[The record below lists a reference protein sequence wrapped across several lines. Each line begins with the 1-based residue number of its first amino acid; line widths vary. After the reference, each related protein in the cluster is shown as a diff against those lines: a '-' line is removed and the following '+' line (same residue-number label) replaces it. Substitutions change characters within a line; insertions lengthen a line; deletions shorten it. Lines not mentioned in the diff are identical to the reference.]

1 MATSNE
7 APFVPNPDDALD
19 FGLNDD
25 MANRLNHLIE
35 FPPHYEALWPE
46 SIWVSFVEATKKSR
60 YTDSNQKNQSNHWL
74 WKQCVTADKWD
85 FDGGIWVVLRAIYF
99 DSITRRNGTGSAKR
113 LAFKTGAAAIKITQ
127 VSRYQRHPL
136 EFPSGITLLKH
147 YHTDAHTGASTM
159 ISRRIDKVTEDH
171 IQRVNGIAE
180 TAIAQSSKT
189 IAGEVKKEMQPWID
203 QQMQVVI
210 DTTRKDMQSH
220 FDTFKT
226 SLKPWITQQIQ
237 AEVSS
242 QLSQEM
248 ARKVDLKRKFEAFK
262 EANWRNGP

>member
-1 MATSNE
+1 MPPTSPMSRPVTSLLVKRGLLILRLSLSG
-7 APFVPNPDDALD
+7 ALSNP
-19 FGLNDD
+19 
-25 MANRLNHLIE
+25 
-35 FPPHYEALWPE
+35 
-46 SIWVSFVEATKKSR
+46 
-60 YTDSNQKNQSNHWL
+60 
-74 WKQCVTADKWD
+74 
-85 FDGGIWVVLRAIYF
+85 
-99 DSITRRNGTGSAKR
+99 
-113 LAFKTGAAAIKITQ
+113 
-127 VSRYQRHPL
+127 
-136 EFPSGITLLKH
+136 
-147 YHTDAHTGASTM
+147 
-159 ISRRIDKVTEDH
+159 SRRPDH